1 MFDRGCEAV
10 GIPGSFK
17 IIARSVSDRIYP
29 RQVSVMDGS
38 QLGEIAVEGLYL
50 ILLLSAPLL
59 SLALLTG
66 IIVGWLSHYTKLSE
80 PAIGNL
86 ARLLAVMGGL
96 LPVAP
101 WIGDR
106 TVQFAQKTWALLLQ
120 MVS

>member
-1 MFDRGCEAV
+1 
-10 GIPGSFK
+10 
-17 IIARSVSDRIYP
+17 
-29 RQVSVMDGS
+29 MDGS
-38 QLGEIAVEGLYL
+38 LLVEIALEGLYL
-50 ILLLSAPLL
+50 ILLLSAPLI

-66 IIVGWLSHYTKLSE
+66 VIVGWLSHYTKLNE

-86 ARLLAVMGGL
+86 SRLLAVLGGL
-96 LPVAP
+96 LLVAP